1 MKQSIS
7 QSIEED
13 LDILITSKPRP
24 IWQKIVAAIFYTAVG
39 VCIYIFFTTLIP
51 NIIETASV
59 LFVLALR
66 FSLEKDYYFDLND
79 KRYKIVKRVGPVEI
93 GKWKEFKDL
102 DYVSVFKNGR
112 GILEINLWYN
122 KNRHFNLGQGENLT
136 LALTAGKKIAKKL
149 KIDLLDAAS
158 NPRDSK
164 WVSVD

>member
-1 MKQSIS
+1 M
-7 QSIEED
+7 
-13 LDILITSKPRP
+13 
-24 IWQKIVAAIFYTAVG
+24 F
-39 VCIYIFFTTLIP
+39 
-51 NIIETASV
+51 
-59 LFVLALR
+59 R
-66 FSLEKDYYFDLND
+66 FL
-79 KRYKIVKRVGPVEI
+79 
-93 GKWKEFKDL
+93 
-102 DYVSVFKNGR
+102 KNGK